1 MWSAVMMAKA
11 AEILCPW
18 CGEFDLPNSRR
29 APQLERLADGR
40 SWLCNTCS
48 HVFTLSRA
56 QGDGDGR
63 ALSDA
68 DEDEETVH

>member
-1 MWSAVMMAKA
+1 MLSVETMAKS

-18 CGEFDLPNSRR
+18 CGEFDLPESRR

-68 DEDEETVH
+68 DEETVH

>member
-1 MWSAVMMAKA
+1 MWSVEMMAKSV
-11 AEILCPW
+11 EILCPW
-18 CGEFDLPNSRR
+18 CGEFDLPYTRR

>member
-18 CGEFDLPNSRR
+18 CGEFDLPNTRR
-29 APQLERLADGR
+29 VAQLERLADGR

-68 DEDEETVH
+68 DEETVH